1 MNLEKIRDL
10 HITKVAVNNALLNDK
25 MTLDDAKAY
34 VTEAAV
40 DTTPV
45 ADETPAKEVIDETP
59 AKEVIDETPAKEVID
74 ETPEEVEQGIELPTD
89 EDVEE

>member
-1 MNLEKIRDL
+1 MNLEKIRGL
-10 HITKVAVNNALLNDK
+10 HITKVAVNDALLNDK

-40 DTTPV
+40 DTTPI
-45 ADETPAKEVIDETP
+45 ADETPTEVVDETPEELIDETSTKEIIDETP
-59 AKEVIDETPAKEVID
+59 A
-74 ETPEEVEQGIELPTD
+74 EVEQGIELPTD

>member
-1 MNLEKIRDL
+1 MNLEKIRGL

-40 DTTPV
+40 DTTSV
-45 ADETPAKEVIDETP
+45 ADETPVEEIIDETPVEEVIDETP
-59 AKEVIDETPAKEVID
+59 TD
-74 ETPEEVEQGIELPTD
+74 VEQGIELPTD
-89 EDVEE
+89 EEVEE

>member
-59 AKEVIDETPAKEVID
+59 
-74 ETPEEVEQGIELPTD
+74 EEVEQGIELPTD

>member
-59 AKEVIDETPAKEVID
+59 AKEVIDETP
-74 ETPEEVEQGIELPTD
+74 EEVEQGIELPTD

>member
-1 MNLEKIRDL
+1 MNLEKIRGL

-40 DTTPV
+40 DTTSV
-45 ADETPAKEVIDETP
+45 ADETPVKEIIDETP
-59 AKEVIDETPAKEVID
+59 VEVVEEAPIKGVEETPA
-74 ETPEEVEQGIELPTD
+74 ETEQGIELPTD
-89 EDVEE
+89 EEIEE